1 MEVMYRC
8 INGAILGLA
17 ALFAPIKPLIFCA
30 LSFILVD
37 FITGVLASRCE
48 AKQRCEPWF
57 FSSHEAWRTIHK
69 AGFVLLTI
77 AMSWLIEWSILDF
90 MALNLTRII
99 TGVICG
105 VEMWSFLENAG
116 NVVRRVVRFY
126 PGKRLKD
133 MLEDLSIITLENGD
147 TEEAAPDT
155 EDGNTGGGD
164 STGNDDG
171 NNPL

>member
-37 FITGVLASRCE
+37 FITGVLASRRE
-48 AKQRCEPWF
+48 AKQMGEPWF

-90 MALNLTRII
+90 MALNITRII

-105 VEMWSFLENAG
+105 VEMWSFLENASVLSDAKLFEWLR
-116 NVVRRVVRFY
+116 NYV
-126 PGKRLKD
+126 KRKVEKEIGVYDKD
-133 MLEDLSIITLENGD
+133 E
-147 TEEAAPDT
+147 
-155 EDGNTGGGD
+155 
-164 STGNDDG
+164 
-171 NNPL
+171 